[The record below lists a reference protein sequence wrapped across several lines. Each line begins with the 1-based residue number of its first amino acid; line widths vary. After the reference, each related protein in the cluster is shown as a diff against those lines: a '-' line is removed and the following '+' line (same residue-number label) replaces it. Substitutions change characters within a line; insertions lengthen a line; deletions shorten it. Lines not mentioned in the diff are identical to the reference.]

1 MKAMSFATS
10 VLLRFSAEK
19 SQKKAKTTNFHAYLM
34 FSKQRWMDA
43 IILIRPNTI
52 QVKELERQ

>member
-1 MKAMSFATS
+1 MSFATS